1 MEESNADLSG
11 ALKNLADV
19 EMKEEAKSA
28 FKSKKDIAKQQMLED
43 DNASDDSGEGVD
55 SDDLD
60 DEIQDNVE
68 QLVMQQ
74 QMYMPEMQ
82 RQQLPSSSLFGGM
95 QPHQQIQAPLFAQ
108 QQQMQAPAGGLF
120 GAQPQMN
127 AQLPQAQASY
137 GGFAQPEAKKKSSI
151 GGFFGKLFSKEPQ

>member
-82 RQQLPSSSLFGGM
+82 R
-95 QPHQQIQAPLFAQ
+95 
-108 QQQMQAPAGGLF
+108 
-120 GAQPQMN
+120 
-127 AQLPQAQASY
+127 
-137 GGFAQPEAKKKSSI
+137 
-151 GGFFGKLFSKEPQ
+151 